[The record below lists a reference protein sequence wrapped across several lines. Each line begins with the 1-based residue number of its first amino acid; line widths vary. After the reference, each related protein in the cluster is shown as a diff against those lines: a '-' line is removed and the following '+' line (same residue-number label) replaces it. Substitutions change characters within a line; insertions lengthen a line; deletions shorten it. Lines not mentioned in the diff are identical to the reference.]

1 MKPDAP
7 RYRSKFE
14 ARCAALV
21 PAEFAHEA
29 IKLPYVIHHT
39 YLPDFVDVAGKRII
53 EAKGRFLAEDRRK
66 VLAVRDQHLDWTI
79 EMWFQNPRLKISP
92 NSSTTY
98 AAWCDRHGIA
108 WRQGPA

>member
-21 PAEFAHEA
+21 PAEFTHEA
-29 IKLPYVIHHT
+29 IKLPYRIDHT

-53 EAKGRFLAEDRRK
+53 EAKGVMDAACRAK
-66 VLAVRDQHLDWTI
+66 MLAVRDQNPGWTI

-92 NSSTTY
+92 GSSTTY
-98 AAWCDRHGIA
+98 AAWCDRNGIA